1 MELDLVILINNDS
14 CNNKMEHDLS
24 EYITLTRQTRYL
36 PVDMNSLV
44 EKI

>member
-24 EYITLTRQTRYL
+24 EYINTNKT
-36 PVDMNSLV
+36 D
-44 EKI
+44 KISASGHE